1 MVGLA
6 NLLDPLNTYL
16 IRYLDQLKK
25 VKMLLDLQTMGFLLL
40 LIPKVKLLNK
50 LVKKDILMLIKSN
63 VLIKLILLNTVIR
76 SSFILS

>member
-16 IRYLDQLKK
+16 IRYSDQSKK
-25 VKMLLDLQTMGFLLL
+25 VKMLLDLQTMECLLL